1 MEPRNARTAREE
13 ARWTRENTHL
23 RGRGPSHRV
32 PDAAPHPSIG
42 GRSREICSG
51 VECQVFRQ
59 GSNQPQCRT
68 WRQIFGEA
76 RAERARSHFSK
87 TSFRQLLYP
96 AVPGGLSPAEKA
108 DKTCTVGDVAE
119 WVLSPCCPACCCWNP
134 DPGPLGTSGTNDRP
148 RRGSVRR
155 GPGGTRPTGRLNAAK
170 SPRTRRR
177 TTIFAC
183 AGDLLHSV
191 CSAVA
196 TR

>member
-1 MEPRNARTAREE
+1 MRDVLV
-13 ARWTRENTHL
+13 WSVKFS
-23 RGRGPSHRV
+23 GRGPTNLNAEH
-32 PDAAPHPSIG
+32 
-42 GRSREICSG
+42 G
-51 VECQVFRQ
+51 VK
-59 GSNQPQCRT
+59 SLTN
-68 WRQIFGEA
+68 A

-87 TSFRQLLYP
+87 TSFRQLFYP

-108 DKTCTVGDVAE
+108 DKTCTDGDVAE
-119 WVLSPCCPACCCWNP
+119 WVLSPCCPACCCWNS
-134 DPGPLGTSGTNDRP
+134 DPGPLGTSGADDRP

-155 GPGGTRPTGRLNAAK
+155 GPDGTRPTGRLNAAK

-196 TR
+196 TRLGDATLLRPHPAIVRRLVHPGGCPN